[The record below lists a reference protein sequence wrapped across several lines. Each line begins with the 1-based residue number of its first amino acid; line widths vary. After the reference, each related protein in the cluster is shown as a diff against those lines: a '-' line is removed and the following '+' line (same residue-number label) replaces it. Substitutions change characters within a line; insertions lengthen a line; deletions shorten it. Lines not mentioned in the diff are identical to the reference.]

1 MQRSEKG
8 ESNPFYRMYR
18 NKNRKISAE
27 TVSVN
32 IFLYFFKSFSKL
44 LLLLL
49 HSLQFRQNQNQ
60 HGDKAET
67 SADYV

>member
-27 TVSVN
+27 TISVN
-32 IFLYFFKSFSKL
+32 IFLYFFQKL
-44 LLLLL
+44 
-49 HSLQFRQNQNQ
+49 F
-60 HGDKAET
+60 KTIT
-67 SADYV
+67 SAAPFASIPAEPESAW

>member
-1 MQRSEKG
+1 
-8 ESNPFYRMYR
+8 MYGNKKQEDICR
-18 NKNRKISAE
+18 NGFGKYLP
-27 TVSVN
+27 V
-32 IFLYFFKSFSKL
+32 LFSKTFQKL

>member
-1 MQRSEKG
+1 MYGNKKQEDICQNRFGKDLPVLFSET
-8 ESNPFYRMYR
+8 FQ
-18 NKNRKISAE
+18 
-27 TVSVN
+27 
-32 IFLYFFKSFSKL
+32 KL